1 MPNSI
6 REQILQAV
14 TGLLLPVAAA
24 EGAHLLRSPSTGIP
38 REQSPALLVFP
49 ESDAITQR
57 PNDRVERQLVVRLV
71 ALARETTGE
80 APETIA
86 DRLLVAAHAALL
98 GGVNTNANFGG
109 LCLGI
114 KELDCEW
121 DVEDAD
127 ALAAA
132 IPARYQITYRT
143 LAHDLASQG

>member
-14 TGLLLPVAAA
+14 TGLLAPVAAA
-24 EGAHLLRSPSTGIP
+24 NGAQVRRSPPTGIT

-57 PNDRVERQLVVRLV
+57 SNDRVERLLVMRVV
-71 ALARETTGE
+71 ALARETGGE
-80 APETIA
+80 APEVIA
-86 DRLLVAAHAALL
+86 DRLLVAAHTAFLAD
-98 GGVNTNANFGG
+98 VNLGG

-114 KELDCEW
+114 RELDCEW

-127 ALAAA
+127 ATAAV
-132 IPARYQITYRT
+132 IPGRYQITYRT
-143 LAHDLASQG
+143 LVSDITQGG

>member
-14 TGLLLPVAAA
+14 TGLLTPVAASA
-24 EGAHLLRSPSTGIP
+24 GAQVRRSLPIGIT

-57 PNDRVERQLVVRLV
+57 PNDRVDRDLVVRVV
-71 ALARETTGE
+71 ALARETGSDT
-80 APETIA
+80 PEVIA

-98 GGVNTNANFGG
+98 ANANLGG

-114 KELDCEW
+114 RELDCEW

-127 ALAAA
+127 ATAAA

-143 LAHDLASQG
+143 LAADLSIRG

>member
-1 MPNSI
+1 MPKSI

-14 TGLLLPVAAA
+14 MGLLVPITAAQ
-24 EGAHLLRSPSTGIP
+24 GARLLRSPPTGVS

-57 PNDRVERQLVVRLV
+57 LNDRVERALVVRVV
-71 ALARETTGE
+71 ALARETAGD
-80 APETIA
+80 APEMIA
-86 DRLLVAAHAALL
+86 DRLLVATHAALF
-98 GGVNTNANFGG
+98 GDANLGG
-109 LCLGI
+109 LCLDI

-127 ALAAA
+127 ATAAA

-143 LAHDLASQG
+143 FTVDLSIRG